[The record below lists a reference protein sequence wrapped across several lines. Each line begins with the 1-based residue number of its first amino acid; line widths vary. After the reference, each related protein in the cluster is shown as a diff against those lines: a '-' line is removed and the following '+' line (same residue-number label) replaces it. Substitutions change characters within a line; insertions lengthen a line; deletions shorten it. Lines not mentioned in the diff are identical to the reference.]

1 LQKRFAKAKK
11 DLLPPQLK
19 TFLMRLN
26 SPLDDKNAWL
36 NSIAQ
41 VINSK
46 SLDNIQDFEEDTLY
60 RKLKEAVEELDNY
73 TDIIKNS
80 SDDELL
86 ETFKV
91 QLTNIQSGSQSRIV
105 KINQQNLKDV
115 SKRQEKLTKEL
126 TDDKNLNIFI
136 LARLLEE
143 ELKK

>member
-1 LQKRFAKAKK
+1 
-11 DLLPPQLK
+11 
-19 TFLMRLN
+19 
-26 SPLDDKNAWL
+26 
-36 NSIAQ
+36 
-41 VINSK
+41 
-46 SLDNIQDFEEDTLY
+46 LDNIQDFEEDTLY